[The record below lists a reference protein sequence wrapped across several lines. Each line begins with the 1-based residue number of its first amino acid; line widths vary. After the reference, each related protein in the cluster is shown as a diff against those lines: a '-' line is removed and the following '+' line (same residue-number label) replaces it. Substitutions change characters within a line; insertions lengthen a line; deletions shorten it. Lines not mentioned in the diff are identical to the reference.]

1 MYELVYEVE
10 GRPQRFQLTGP
21 EVFLGRS
28 SENEVVLNDFSVSR
42 RHAVIRREKERWV
55 IVDQNST
62 NGVKVNGRF
71 VTSSPIAPG
80 DVLTVGTF
88 SLTVREELPAERPK
102 PPVRSGGEPCS
113 TFVRAIAV
121 FDRHFQLVE

>member
-10 GRPQRFQLTGP
+10 GRPQRYRITGP

-42 RHAVIRREKERWV
+42 RHAVIRRENERWV

-71 VTSSPIAPG
+71 VASSPIAPIDRNSFKKCG
-80 DVLTVGTF
+80 TYILPFTPMLATARSIEMGVTTTV
-88 SLTVREELPAERPK
+88 SCPIAE
-102 PPVRSGGEPCS
+102 
-113 TFVRAIAV
+113 
-121 FDRHFQLVE
+121 